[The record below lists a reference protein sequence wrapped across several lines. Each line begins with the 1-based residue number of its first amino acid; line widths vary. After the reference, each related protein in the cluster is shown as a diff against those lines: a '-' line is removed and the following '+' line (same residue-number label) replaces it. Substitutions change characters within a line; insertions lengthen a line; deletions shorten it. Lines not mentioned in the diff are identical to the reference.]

1 MVPTCFESS
10 WPVNICV
17 DTERQDYLGLEV
29 FDYLVGYWQYAND
42 YQLTPTVIF
51 GAPQPNS
58 YNILFLHMPNT
69 VPDNLDQYDL
79 VLLDNGDEPFG
90 RGTAAMY
97 QILDTVAH
105 SRLLCNSIL
114 STSHPMAPRVINS
127 SIMWGTHR
135 RYYTDPK
142 FPQQYELNSG
152 TEKHSIVFIN
162 GRNST
167 SRRYWT
173 EVLQHYAPEIPHHN
187 DLHCGITN
195 ETLQCWH
202 ESLEDSEFRQAVN
215 QKYTTGAVNNTPPEQ
230 RWPPLPAGVGGR
242 YGATLFEDQFI
253 PAFREHK
260 TIIYPET
267 PWQNYQLSLNEKAL
281 KCFLHQKFAMPVSGA
296 GTHQLYADI
305 GFKTAWHLSPPEHRG
320 FDSIDN
326 HFDRYQQQAQAC
338 EWLWQHPEVFQ
349 TAMAKQLLVD
359 NQAQCMLTSSQAGL
373 ELYNII
379 NENS

>member
-1 MVPTCFESS
+1 M
-10 WPVNICV
+10 NICV

-29 FDYLVGYWQYAND
+29 FDYLVGYWQYVSD
-42 YQLTPTVIF
+42 YQHTPTIVF
-51 GAPQPNS
+51 AKPQSNS
-58 YNILFLHMPNT
+58 YNILFLHMPT
-69 VPDNLDQYDL
+69 SVPDNLGQYDL

-90 RGTAAMY
+90 RGTAAIY
-97 QILDTVAH
+97 QILDTTPH

-114 STSHPMAPRVINS
+114 ADDHIMKSRVINS

-142 FPQQYELNSG
+142 FPQQYELNSSS
-152 TEKHSIVFIN
+152 EKNSMVFIN

-195 ETLQCWH
+195 ETYQCWH
-202 ESLEDSEFRQAVN
+202 ESPEDTEFRQTVNQQYVTDAVN
-215 QKYTTGAVNNTPPEQ
+215 STPPEQ
-230 RWPPLPAGVGGR
+230 RWPPLPAGVNGR
-242 YGATLFEDQFI
+242 AGATLFEDQFI
-253 PAFREHK
+253 NAFREHK

-267 PWQNYQLSLNEKAL
+267 PWQNFQISLNEKSL

-296 GTHQLYADI
+296 FTHQLYSEL
-305 GFKTAWHLSPPEHRG
+305 GFKTAWHLLPSQHQN
-320 FDSIDN
+320 FDSMEN
-326 HFDRYQQQAQAC
+326 HVDRYLLQARAVR
-338 EWLWQHPEVFQ
+338 WLWENPEVFETNQ
-349 TAMAKQLLVD
+349 ARAMLID
-359 NQAQCMLTSSQAGL
+359 NQVQCMLVSSQAGR

-379 NENS
+379 NENT